1 MVAARGSRLSVAQT
15 RLAVG
20 MLQDVWPDT
29 TYHTSVITTRGD
41 TDSKP
46 LFEMDRRGV
55 FEREVNAAV
64 ADGRADFA
72 VHSMKDVPN
81 EISPGLVVASV
92 PPRADP
98 HDIMVCKPG
107 LDTEKPFVVGTS
119 SLRRAAQARIAFPEC
134 TVQPIRGNVDT
145 RMSKVGGGFDA
156 VILARAGLDRL
167 GADTG
172 RMVEL
177 PRDTFIPSP
186 GQGALALVCR
196 GDDSDMLR
204 MLQAVQDDYT
214 RAQTD
219 AERALSGVLE
229 SGCRFPV
236 AACATHQ
243 GRTLHLRAA
252 AYMVGGGAVTAHCE
266 GADPVQVGEE
276 AARMLLDAGADSFAL
291 KWRSEMERW
300 R

>member
-1 MVAARGSRLSVAQT
+1 MVAARGSRLSLAQT

-20 MLQDVWPDT
+20 MLQDAWPDT
-29 TYHTSVITTRGD
+29 AYHTRVITTRGD

-46 LFEMDRRGV
+46 LFTMDRRGV

-81 EISPGLVVASV
+81 EISRGLVVASV

-98 HDIMVCKPG
+98 YDIMVCRPG
-107 LDTEKPFVVGTS
+107 LDTGKPFVVGTS
-119 SLRRAAQARIAFPEC
+119 SLRRAAQARMAFAKC
-134 TVQPIRGNVDT
+134 TVRPIRGNVDT
-145 RMSKVGGGFDA
+145 RISKVGGGFDA

-167 GADTG
+167 EADAG
-172 RMVEL
+172 CVAEL

-196 GDDSDMLR
+196 EDDPDMMR
-204 MLQAVQDDYT
+204 MLQAIQDDHA

-219 AERALSGVLE
+219 AERALSGILE

-236 AACATHQ
+236 AACATHR
-243 GRTLHLRAA
+243 GRTLHMRAA
-252 AYMVGGGAVTAHCE
+252 AYMVGGGVATAHCE
-266 GADPVQVGEE
+266 GTDPVRVGGE
-276 AARMLLDAGADSFAL
+276 AARVLLDAGADSFAL

>member
-1 MVAARGSRLSVAQT
+1 MVAARGSRLSLAQT
-15 RLAVG
+15 SLAVG
-20 MLQDVWPDT
+20 MLQDAWPGT
-29 TYHTSVITTRGD
+29 SYRTSVITTRGD
-41 TDSKP
+41 RDPKP
-46 LFEMDRRGV
+46 LFAMDRRGV

-81 EISPGLVVASV
+81 EMSPGLVVASV

-98 HDIMVCKPG
+98 YDVMVCRPG
-107 LDTEKPFVVGTS
+107 LDTGKPFAVGTS

-134 TVQPIRGNVDT
+134 MVRPIRGNVDT
-145 RMSKVGGGFDA
+145 RISRVGGGFDA

-167 GADTG
+167 GADAG
-172 RMVEL
+172 CVAEL

-196 GDDSDMLR
+196 ADDADMVRMLR
-204 MLQAVQDDYT
+204 AVQDDYS

-219 AERALSGVLE
+219 AERALSCMLE

-236 AACATHQ
+236 AACATHR
-243 GRTLHLRAA
+243 GHTLRMRAA
-252 AYMVGGGAVTAHCE
+252 AYMAGGGAATARCE
-266 GADPVQVGEE
+266 GTDPVRVGEV
-276 AARMLLDAGADSFAL
+276 AARMLLDAGADAFAL
-291 KWRSEMERW
+291 KWRGEAERW